1 VNLDSSAQ
9 SGREWEGYHRWYW
22 QDAASPFLRSGV
34 VVHKRVAGRGDGGS
48 GGGVLSLHGRR
59 LTRTHPALH
68 SGREVVALAANVE
81 EWRAMLMSH
90 FGMRLDDVRAEEAE
104 RLFGGILER
113 EREREGEKERASL

>member
-1 VNLDSSAQ
+1 M
-9 SGREWEGYHRWYW
+9 
-22 QDAASPFLRSGV
+22 
-34 VVHKRVAGRGDGGS
+34 
-48 GGGVLSLHGRR
+48 SLHGRR
-59 LTRTHPALH
+59 LTRTNPALH